1 MLHLKIITV
10 TFYTKILTIVIK
22 QKITMEWRFT
32 QAVISE
38 KMMADAAAEEI
49 SAVKRSIGSTTGRA
63 AIIHYA
69 NQPARPL
76 WLLRRRPNFTSSYS
90 GVYACLA

>member
-38 KMMADAAAEEI
+38 KMTSDAAAEEI
-49 SAVKRSIGSTTGRA
+49 YWTPPQAEKIGRNPQPIEHSFETQMKRCSGSEVCMMC
-63 AIIHYA
+63 YE
-69 NQPARPL
+69 P
-76 WLLRRRPNFTSSYS
+76 Y
-90 GVYACLA
+90 

>member
-38 KMMADAAAEEI
+38 KMMADAAAGDI
-49 SAVKRSIGSTTGRA
+49 LDSAVKRSTGSTTGF
-63 AIIHYA
+63 HNHGEGPY
-69 NQPARPL
+69 
-76 WLLRRRPNFTSSYS
+76 
-90 GVYACLA
+90 

>member
-49 SAVKRSIGSTTGRA
+49 SAVKRSIGSTAGFHNQWEGPYLK
-63 AIIHYA
+63 HY
-69 NQPARPL
+69 
-76 WLLRRRPNFTSSYS
+76 
-90 GVYACLA
+90 